1 MSMHHISPDDFP
13 KQIQLQGMPII
24 TRIQF
29 SVLLQLYDDTLPD
42 ARQVFKALALPD
54 DKSRAGG
61 LKASALSLQKR
72 DYIVGM
78 PDNSAFKITLR
89 GVRILKA
96 CLVRCL
102 PKDEAR
108 RGNLCFRCRQKPR
121 HRQPSG
127 LHSWCL
133 DCMREDA
140 AIRVSLG
147 QRRANP
153 EYPCARCGT
162 EERYT
167 SAGGTVYL
175 YCKAC
180 KVQIAKEKRAR
191 RQARLRQRIEVGGEV
206 LCKCGQPVCMTES
219 YVPNRCQACHRAHVR
234 AGRNRKRSRKQV
246 EGSLS

>member
-1 MSMHHISPDDFP
+1 MSLSHISPDDFP

-29 SVLLQLYDDTLPD
+29 SVLLQLYDDALPD
-42 ARQVFKALALPD
+42 ARQVFKALVLPG
-54 DKSRAGG
+54 DKQRAGG

-102 PKDEAR
+102 PKDEAWR
-108 RGNLCFRCRQKPR
+108 NGLCFRCRQKPR
-121 HRQPSG
+121 HQMPSR

-133 DCMREDA
+133 DCIHENQTQAEA
-140 AIRVSLG
+140 AG

-162 EERYT
+162 EGRYT
-167 SAGGTVYL
+167 SANGTVYM

-180 KVQIAKEKRAR
+180 KVQISAEKRTR
-191 RQARLRQRIEVGGEV
+191 RQARDRARLEAGEA
-206 LCKCGQPVCMTES
+206 LTCKCGQPV
-219 YVPNRCQACHRAHVR
+219 YVTAHYVSRRCKPCELAKERAR
-234 AGRNRKRSRKQV
+234 KRKRSSQKSR
-246 EGSLS
+246 GAR